1 MFLYKL
7 ILAELGLRSH
17 FERVET
23 FKPGYLPNEFSDR
36 NLAVMDD
43 LRNFLTEHQTVIVSL
58 AVTGNPN
65 ISLLKQL
72 KLHLNCSN
80 K

>member
-17 FERVET
+17 FERVEI
-23 FKPGYLPNEFSDR
+23 FKQVISDR
-36 NLAVMDD
+36 NLPVMDD

-58 AVTGNPN
+58 AATGNPN

-80 K
+80 KWLFLF